1 MANKHPIDKEYLIAT
16 LKDFDKDILS
26 KKYGSGTNITIS
38 EDDGNAIIK
47 KDDGIYVPDISDD
60 IMNIDQ
66 VIEKLTEKEY
76 LKGFASEKYVTEQI
90 DIHTEVMGDEI
101 RSGYQKIL
109 DDDIEMG
116 IFSANEFNE
125 AGLDTNILTI
135 NHKNDGSGIFYG
147 LLLLKSVYPGTK
159 CIGLSIADNG
169 AVKLTGGKTYILNAG
184 IHLYDPENNNV
195 RVGWNIIDITNNKR
209 IIVGNNVTHM
219 GSHLQDSDINK
230 VNYFY
235 TPEKDCYITLCLEYC
250 EQTQIKIYRTFLSII
265 EVKQPV
271 MTKITVED
279 YAQSHGPSSQD
290 TPIGNIISYMGT
302 TPPVNYL
309 FCDGTEYNITNY
321 PELANHF
328 LKEFGEINHFGGD
341 GVATFAVPDLRGE
354 FLRGTGINSHVNQG
368 SGSNV
373 GIHQDGTII
382 GDSYSTDGSIYSSQ
396 RSFRECTDYS
406 NSNAGERVMCNGITH
421 STYGG
426 YFTTRPTNTS
436 VQYCIKCKPTYV
448 LNFENPVIRYSE
460 DEHIVGF
467 WIDGKVLY
475 EKTIMIPGI
484 YATVGWNYY
493 PHNIENAAMVF
504 VECGFVYSSDNGV
517 ISCNNICNNQNWIT
531 DYTATSEDIRIKTGN
546 TEEDITNSI
555 GYFTIRYTK
564 K

>member
-47 KDDGIYVPDISDD
+47 KDNGIYVPDISDD

-90 DIHTEVMGDEI
+90 DIHTEIMGDEI

-116 IFSANEFNE
+116 IFTANNIMADGNDTDVITFRKKADGT
-125 AGLDTNILTI
+125 AGIMTI
-135 NHKNDGSGIFYG
+135 KA
-147 LLLLKSVYPGTK
+147 VYPNSECK
-159 CIGLSIADNG
+159 GLEIKDG
-169 AVKLTGGKTYILNAG
+169 GVKLTAGKTYILNAG
-184 IHLYDPENNNV
+184 FSLQTKDFTYNT
-195 RVGWNIIDITNNKR
+195 RVGYNIYDITHDKNIIM
-209 IIVGNNVTHM
+209 GNQVKYAN
-219 GSHLQDSDINK
+219 SDLLSQDGDHQQIN
-230 VNYFY
+230 YPY
-235 TPEKDCYITLCLEYC
+235 TPEEDCCIAIKLNYTDNAELNIT
-250 EQTQIKIYRTFLSII
+250 RSWLSII

-279 YAQSHGPSSQD
+279 YAQLHGPSSQD

-309 FCDGTEYNITNY
+309 FCDGTEYNITDY
-321 PELANHF
+321 PELSNHF

-341 GVATFAVPDLRGE
+341 GVATFAVPDLKGE

-382 GDSYSTDGSIYSSQ
+382 GDSYSTDGSIYSSH

-493 PHNIENAAMVF
+493 PHNIENACMVF